1 MFVKSEP
8 EAERLDSRFNQAQ
21 FSEMFQRCSLLLAA
35 QLAIPSCHLYQSIGK
50 SFIFNQWMTLGFLPE
65 YQILIFLSRLGD

>member
-50 SFIFNQWMTLGFLPE
+50 SFIFNQ
-65 YQILIFLSRLGD
+65 